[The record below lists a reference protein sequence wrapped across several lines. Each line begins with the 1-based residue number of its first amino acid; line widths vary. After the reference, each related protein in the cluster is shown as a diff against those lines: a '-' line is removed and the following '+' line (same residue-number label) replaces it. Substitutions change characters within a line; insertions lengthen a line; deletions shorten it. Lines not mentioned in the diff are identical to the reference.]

1 MRLLLLLLSLS
12 LAICGARSA
21 VRPHPRL
28 ILTPDRAS
36 VIAQLRNDTD
46 DFARFF
52 IQRCLAQADS
62 QAAAAADA
70 ASVGDPSGRP
80 FIQALYSL
88 LLGAVVAPAPA
99 VAAGYRAAAAQT
111 LLKVAAA
118 SEFDPNGTVALNTGE
133 VLHGLGI
140 GLDWLYGDLSA
151 AQRAA
156 VVAAIAGTGLSRV
169 RAALSPAPPPWAK
182 SFVGTNSNWN
192 TVILGGS
199 VIAALAIQGEPGA
212 PAWLD
217 ALLADCLA
225 DLTAWSASAWAP
237 DGAWPEGL
245 NYGGYTQR
253 YLVPTIASLLT
264 ATGGDAG
271 LRALPGVLAGPRFLA
286 AGLAPTRP
294 FPTLFDYFD
303 ARTVPETT
311 ASWLATAAWAGDAP
325 AAAGVKAALRALAP
339 AIPANDTETTA
350 MNAPLALLYY
360 TPLGAP
366 GDDAALPLVQ
376 RFGGVQVVVSRSSR
390 DDPNATFIAF
400 KGLNTTGN
408 WAHTHLDQGS
418 FVFATQGQFF
428 VQDLGSDSYAAPGYF
443 DGDRFRLLRTNIS
456 GHNTISLSGRNPRC
470 IVEDTYKSDCP
481 AALITVYNETPP
493 ALPERGQPL
502 AVDLFA
508 VVNLTQ
514 GMLQADARLRRLER
528 GFIVGG
534 GRTQLVTVDEAAF
547 NVSAGEPPPPPL
559 WWSAFTV
566 ANVSLS
572 SDLQSATLTT
582 FNTSSVVTVA
592 FLAGASQCPG
602 AAFSVSD
609 VDLAPP
615 LLEAPGVRVLR
626 LAAPALTCARLV
638 VAVGEQPPGVGPA
651 GVRPLADW
659 AAHGPLA

>member
-1 MRLLLLLLSLS
+1 MRYLC
-12 LAICGARSA
+12 LALAVSSAWSA

-28 ILTPDRAS
+28 ILTSERAAS
-36 VIAQLRNDTD
+36 IAHFVNSSD

-52 IQRCLAQADS
+52 VPRCLAQADS
-62 QAAAAADA
+62 QAATAAAA
-70 ASVGDPSGRP
+70 ALGDPSGRP

-99 VAAGYRAAAAQT
+99 AAAAYRAAAAKT

-140 GLDWLYGDLSA
+140 GLDWLYGELTVA
-151 AQRAA
+151 ERAA
-156 VVAAIAGTGLSRV
+156 VVASIAGTGLSRV

-182 SFVGTNSNWN
+182 SFVGTMSNWN
-192 TVILGGS
+192 TVILGGA
-199 VIAALAIQGEPGA
+199 VISALAIQGEPGA

-245 NYGGYTQR
+245 NYGGYAQR

-294 FPTLFDYFD
+294 FPTLYDYFD

-325 AAAGVKAALRALAP
+325 AAAAVKAALRALAP

-366 GDDAALPLVQ
+366 GEDAALPLVQ
-376 RFGGVQVVVSRSSR
+376 RFGGVQVVVARSSQN
-390 DDPNATFIAF
+390 DPNATFIAF

-428 VQDLGSDSYAAPGYF
+428 AQDLGSDNYNAPGYF

-456 GHNTISLSGRNPRC
+456 GHNTISLGGKNPRC
-470 IVEDTYKSDCP
+470 VVEDTYASDCP
-481 AALITVYNETPP
+481 PALITVYNETSP
-493 ALPERGQPL
+493 ALRGRGRGL

-514 GMLQADARLRRLER
+514 GMMQADPRLRRLER
-528 GFIVGG
+528 GFIVGD

-547 NVSAGEPPPPPL
+547 NVSADGDGSSQPPPPPL
-559 WWSAFTV
+559 WWSAYTV
-566 ANVSLS
+566 ANVSISTDLLS
-572 SDLQSATLTT
+572 ANLTT
-582 FNTSSVVTVA
+582 WNTSALVTVA
-592 FLAGASQCPG
+592 FLPAASQCPG
-602 AAFSVSD
+602 AAFAVSD

-615 LLEAPGVRVLR
+615 LLESPGVRVLR

-638 VAVGEQPPGVGPA
+638 VAVGVQPPGVGA
-651 GVRPLADW
+651 GVRPLAYW
-659 AAHGPLA
+659 AARGPLV